1 MIRIDKVSVSLS
13 GTSILEDV
21 TLELPKGGITALIG
35 PNGAG
40 KSTLLSAI
48 ARLVPLERGNITVD
62 TLDVTHTPSAELA
75 RRMAIMPQDNVVA
88 GRLRVKELVQFGHF
102 PHHQGRPGPEDQ
114 KAVREALRLFDLEAI
129 EDRFIDTLSG
139 GQRQRARAAMCYSQ
153 GTDYLLLDE
162 PLNNLDIFYARE
174 LMRTLRRIAD
184 DAGRTIIIVLH
195 DLNHAAAHADRIVA
209 MREGQIVADGPTQS
223 VIVPDI
229 LKSIFGYEINVKTIA
244 GKPIS
249 LHFL

>member
-1 MIRIDKVSVSLS
+1 MIRIDNVSVSLS
-13 GTSILEDV
+13 GTSILEGIN
-21 TLELPKGGITALIG
+21 LELPRGGITALIG

-48 ARLVPLERGNITVD
+48 ARLLPLTAGSITLD
-62 TLDVTHTPSAELA
+62 TLEVAHAPSSELA

-88 GRLRVKELVQFGHF
+88 GRLRVKELVQFGRF
-102 PHHQGRPGPEDQ
+102 PHHRGRASPEDHN
-114 KAVREALRLFDLEAI
+114 AVREALQLFDLESI

-195 DLNHAAAHADRIVA
+195 DLNHASAHADRIIA
-209 MREGQIVADGPTQS
+209 MREGKIVADGPTQS
-223 VIVPDI
+223 VITPNI
-229 LKSIFGYEINVKTIA
+229 LKSVFGYEIGVKTIA